1 MILGCGQGAVLC
13 TARCLGAFLGSAHS
27 MPAAL
32 LPWVLAEHVS
42 KGRQVALGTSPQLE
56 LQTEGNQ
63 MNWPL
68 AERGPLSQATG
79 KNPAVRAELQGYP
92 AP

>member
-1 MILGCGQGAVLC
+1 
-13 TARCLGAFLGSAHS
+13 

-42 KGRQVALGTSPQLE
+42 KGRQVALGTSLQLE
-56 LQTEGNQ
+56 LQTERNQ

-68 AERGPLSQATG
+68 TEKGPLSQAMG
-79 KNPAVRAELQGYP
+79 KKPALRAELQGYP